1 MSLSPDAVYLDAA
14 ATTPL
19 DPEVLAAMLPYLR
32 EQFGNP
38 GSLHRLG
45 AAAARAVEEAREAVA
60 AALLCAPREVVF
72 TSGGTE
78 ANALA
83 LSGALLAGRAR
94 PRHVVT
100 SAVEHPCVQEQLAL
114 LAQREG
120 VRVTRVPVGPDGTL
134 DPQAVLAALEP
145 ETALVSLM
153 QVQNETGA
161 LFPVEAIAR
170 AVKARRP
177 DVLVHVDGVQG
188 CGKLPPPGP
197 EVDLYAISAHKLHG
211 PKGAG
216 ALRVGP
222 KVRLAPLVP
231 GGGQERGLR
240 GGTEAVPALVGLG
253 VAVHLAAAR
262 RVAWAAEAAA
272 LGARLRTG
280 LLALGAALNSPP
292 DGLPS
297 LVNASFVGAPAE
309 PLLHALE
316 AREVYV
322 STGSACAARQRK
334 KSPTLQAMGLPAAR
348 IDGAL
353 RFSFGRG
360 VDAPAI
366 ERALA
371 ALAEALSE
379 LGWSAP
385 TPAGG
390 ERVPC

>member
-1 MSLSPDAVYLDAA
+1 MSPDAVYLDAA
-14 ATTPL
+14 ATTPV
-19 DPEVLAAMLPYLR
+19 DPEVLDAMLPFLR

-45 AAAARAVEEAREAVA
+45 AAAARALEQAREAVA
-60 AALLCAPREVVF
+60 AALLCEPRQVLF

-83 LSGALLAGRAR
+83 LSGALSGGRAR
-94 PRHVVT
+94 PRHVIT
-100 SAVEHPCVQEQLAL
+100 SAVEHACVAEQLAL
-114 LAQREG
+114 LEAREG
-120 VRVTRVPVGPDGTL
+120 LQVTRVAVSREGTL
-134 DPQAVLAALEP
+134 DPQAVLEALRP

-161 LFPVEAIAR
+161 RFPVQAVAR
-170 AVKARRP
+170 AIKARRP

-188 CGKLPPPGP
+188 FGKLPPPGP
-197 EVDLYAISAHKLHG
+197 EIDLYALSAHKLHG

-222 KVRLAPLVP
+222 QVRLQALVP

-253 VAVHLAAAR
+253 AAAR
-262 RVAWAAEAAA
+262 LAASARVQQAAEAER
-272 LGARLRTG
+272 LGARLRAG
-280 LLALGAALNSPP
+280 LVERGAVVNSPP

-297 LVNASFVGAPAE
+297 LLNVSFPGAAAE

-334 KSPTLQAMGLPAAR
+334 RSPTLQAMGLPAAR
-348 IDGAL
+348 IDSAL

-360 VDAPAI
+360 LDLAGV

-371 ALAEALSE
+371 AVSASLAE
-379 LGWSAP
+379 LGWRHE
-385 TPAGG
+385 
-390 ERVPC
+390 ERVSC